1 MFNFFVCSSLRYSK
15 SRRIYELDLKLLRF
29 NLTLSKRTRD
39 KKDRPNIVLFVADD
53 LDIASEEFLSFT
65 RRYIGGTEDRWSQN
79 PGVTGATMR

>member
-1 MFNFFVCSSLRYSK
+1 MKTKPF
-15 SRRIYELDLKLLRF
+15 RF
-29 NLTLSKRTRD
+29 DFIICKRTRD

-65 RRYIGGTEDRWSQN
+65 RRHIGGAKDRWSQN

>member
-1 MFNFFVCSSLRYSK
+1 MCSSLRYSK
-15 SRRIYELDLKLLRF
+15 SRRIRELDLKLFRF

-65 RRYIGGTEDRWSQN
+65 RRHIGGAEDRWSQN

>member
-1 MFNFFVCSSLRYSK
+1 V
-15 SRRIYELDLKLLRF
+15 
-29 NLTLSKRTRD
+29 LSKRTRD

-65 RRYIGGTEDRWSQN
+65 RRYIGGAEDRWSQN